1 VPAPHRIAAVGP
13 VAAEIE
19 IDFPR
24 ERVFA
29 VIADLAARP
38 SFTDHFL
45 TGFHLTRIDGKG
57 VGAGA
62 RFRAQGPLRSVWMD
76 TSIVSAEEPFRI
88 VEEGRG
94 GRGNRIRNHTVWEL
108 TEAPGA
114 LTAVRVSHWSEP
126 AAIDRGLELLSFGSL
141 WQARGWRR
149 ALRRLRDNLEADQPA
164 VERIAVAGGN
174 RYATGIP

>member
-1 VPAPHRIAAVGP
+1 MGP
-13 VAAEIE
+13 ISAEIE
-19 IDFPR
+19 IDVPR
-24 ERVFA
+24 ERAFEA
-29 VIADLAARP
+29 ISDLAARP

-45 TGFHLTRIDGKG
+45 TGFHLTRIDPVG

-76 TSIVSAEEPFRI
+76 TAIAAAEEPHRI
-88 VEEGRG
+88 VEEGQG

-108 TEAPGA
+108 REASGG
-114 LTAVRVSHWSEP
+114 LTAVRVVHWTEP
-126 AAIDRGLELLSFGSL
+126 APLDRALELLSAGSL

-149 ALRRLRDNLEADQPA
+149 ALRRLRDALESDQPA
-164 VERIAVAGGN
+164 PERVAVAGGN

>member
-1 VPAPHRIAAVGP
+1 MGP
-13 VAAEIE
+13 VSAEIE
-19 IDFPR
+19 IDLPR

-29 VIADLAARP
+29 ALADLAARP

-45 TGFHLTRIDGKG
+45 TGFHLLRIDARG

-62 RFRAQGPLRSVWMD
+62 RFRAQGPLRRVWMD
-76 TSIVSAEEPFRI
+76 TTIVAVEEPFRI

-108 TEAPGA
+108 TEAQGG
-114 LTAVRVSHWSEP
+114 LTAVRVSHWTEP
-126 AAIDRGLELLSFGSL
+126 AAGDRALELLSLGSL

-149 ALRRLRDNLEADQPA
+149 ALRRLRDNLEADQPV
-164 VERIAVAGGN
+164 VERLAVAGGN